1 MILQEIH
8 PNIFVWI
15 GQPVTGGQK
24 SPRTYCVEPGDSSL
38 GFYCDLTVSHCPG
51 ERDEMCIL
59 SSIIG
64 SKMFGLNTF
73 HENWHF

>member
-24 SPRTYCVEPGDSSL
+24 SSRTYCVEPGDSSL
-38 GFYCDLTVSHCPG
+38 GFYCDLTVQSQCPG
-51 ERDEMCIL
+51 ECD
-59 SSIIG
+59 
-64 SKMFGLNTF
+64 KMI
-73 HENWHF
+73 